1 MRFWF
6 SFVLILLQA
15 MAFGQ
20 RIVVDEQLD
29 DAFVGEEL
37 LYWMDESGNAS
48 FESLKNQEFVQ
59 GAKSVLNLG
68 TISGVVWIELR
79 IDNTTGKDI
88 MMVLENPLYDE
99 IEVYSPD
106 TTGAY
111 TVEKGGI
118 GNLGMTRSYSNNYWM
133 FELGHSDRRGLISY
147 FVKLKSR
154 RDMVLPLRITTKKPI
169 IIGNHA
175 NDLLFGAFFGAM
187 IFVLLFNLGAYI
199 VFKESV
205 YAFYLVHLL
214 FQLLISSIT
223 QGHLFEFLGE
233 KGAEFFYMLPTIAGL
248 TNITIITFT
257 QSFLNLKKNL
267 PWMNTVLKV
276 FLGIYLISISINLFT
291 DWYYWGNLISK
302 LTSLSLT
309 VVILVGAVLSI
320 QNKLRGAWFFL
331 LGMGGFMLLL
341 SLYILGTMGIVP
353 ISRFIS
359 QSTLLGVTVE
369 SLFLSL
375 AIIAKFVGLREE
387 HMVEKQLRL
396 QLIEDQNTELE
407 RKVDERTREL
417 YEKSIE
423 VEAQN
428 EELKQQQEELVTI
441 NHTLEEQRNYIERQ
455 VYATLT
461 EKEKLEILVRE
472 RTVQLE
478 ELVNDLIKQNHDL
491 EQFSYIISHNVRA
504 PISRIQGL
512 LNIFNRSKP
521 EDPFNMQLLRYMEQS
536 CNQID
541 EVIANLTEI
550 ISVRNKV
557 NSNIEAVKLLEICEK
572 VTQGLEDDILRTGA
586 TISIDFKIASMQSV
600 KAYVQS
606 IMHNLVSNSLK
617 YRSPERPPE
626 ITIKTYAEGTQ
637 YVLEVSDNGIGVD
650 LSNGGEAKVF
660 GLYQRMHTHVEG
672 KGVGM
677 YLVKAQVESLNGK
690 VKIMSQLDQGTRVLV
705 YIPQN
710 ENEQI

>member
-1 MRFWF
+1 M
-6 SFVLILLQA
+6 
-15 MAFGQ
+15 
-20 RIVVDEQLD
+20 VV
-29 DAFVGEEL
+29 
-37 LYWMDESGNAS
+37 
-48 FESLKNQEFVQ
+48 
-59 GAKSVLNLG
+59 
-68 TISGVVWIELR
+68 
-79 IDNTTGKDI
+79 
-88 MMVLENPLYDE
+88 
-99 IEVYSPD
+99 
-106 TTGAY
+106 
-111 TVEKGGI
+111 
-118 GNLGMTRSYSNNYWM
+118 
-133 FELGHSDRRGLISY
+133 
-147 FVKLKSR
+147 
-154 RDMVLPLRITTKKPI
+154 PLRITTKKPI
-169 IIGNHA
+169 ITENHTT
-175 NDLLFGAFFGAM
+175 DLAFGAFFGAM
-187 IFVLLFNLGAYI
+187 IFVLLFNMGAYI

-205 YAFYLVHLL
+205 YAFYLVHLM

-233 KGAEFFYMLPTIAGL
+233 RGADFFYYLPTIAGL
-248 TNITIITFT
+248 TNITIILFT
-257 QSFLNLKKNL
+257 QSFLNLRQQS
-267 PWMNTVLKV
+267 PWLNRVLMV
-276 FLGIYLISISINLFT
+276 LLGIYICTITINLTT

-302 LTSLSLT
+302 LSTLSLT
-309 VVILVGAVLSI
+309 IFILIGSGLSI
-320 QNKLRGAWFFL
+320 RNKLNGGWFFL
-331 LGMGGFMLLL
+331 LGMGGFMILL

-353 ISRFIS
+353 SSRFVS
-359 QSTLLGVTVE
+359 QSTLLGVTIE

-375 AIIAKFVGLREE
+375 AIVAKFVGLREE
-387 HMVEKQLRL
+387 HFREKQMRL

-407 RKVDERTREL
+407 RKVNERTKEL

-423 VEAQN
+423 IEAQN

-557 NSNIEAVKLLEICEK
+557 NSNIEPISLLEICEK

-586 TISIDFKIASMQSV
+586 TISIDFKISQIHSV

-626 ITIKTYAEGTQ
+626 ITLKAYSEGAY
-637 YVLEVSDNGIGVD
+637 YVLEVVDNGIGID
-650 LSNGGEAKVF
+650 LSKGGESKVF

-672 KGVGM
+672 KGLGM
-677 YLVKAQVESLNGK
+677 YLVKAQVESVNGK
-690 VKIMSQLDQGTRVLV
+690 VRIASEPNQGTRVV
-705 YIPQN
+705 VHIPQN
-710 ENEQI
+710 ESEQA